1 MSCPIDWSLRMK
13 RKDGKPLTHDEIEA
27 IFNCE
32 EWREYF
38 SEDNVTMIGAD
49 DTEMQADFFTESY
62 SARDIIHEFLL
73 EDSKAHPEYVFE
85 TERNYEGVEYYL
97 DTFYDGAMNTVEGQ
111 IVYPGAGN
119 QTKIRIIV
127 KEGLVQSV
135 YCSDAEV
142 DVEVIDLDNE
152 YTDRD
157 ESEFGTLRSAAAEVR
172 RTLNHVW

>member
-1 MSCPIDWSLRMK
+1 MSQPIDWSLRVK

-32 EWREYF
+32 EWLEYF
-38 SEDNVTMIGAD
+38 NEDNVMMIGAD
-49 DTEMQADFFTESY
+49 DTEMEAQFFTESY

-85 TERNYEGVEYYL
+85 TERNYEGVEYYM
-97 DTFYDGAMNTVEGQ
+97 DTFNDGIIATVQGQ
-111 IVYPGAGN
+111 VVYHGAEN
-119 QTKIRIIV
+119 SMKIRIIV
-127 KEGLVQSV
+127 NEGLVQSV
-135 YCSDAEV
+135 YCSDANV

-157 ESEFGTLRSAAAEVR
+157 ESEFGTLRDAAEEAQ
-172 RTLNHVW
+172 RTLHRVW